1 MSPTSEPIT
10 AASPATDP
18 RRWWGLVFIGLAQLM
33 VVLDATIVNIALPS
47 AQRDLSMSDTNRQ
60 WVITAYTLAFGGL
73 LLLGGRIADLVGR
86 KRTFLA
92 GLIGFAVASALGGA
106 ARTDWQLFGA
116 RALQGVFAALLAPS
130 ALSLLTTTFTDPRER
145 GKAFGVYSG
154 IAGAGSA
161 VGLLA
166 GGLLTEYLDWRWCMY
181 VNAPIALIAFA
192 GGLWALHDHRPER
205 RTRLDLRGVLLAC
218 TGLVAVV
225 YGCSEAEPHGWD
237 SPRVLTLLVGGVA
250 LLALFGWWQTRAR
263 HPLLPPRI
271 VRDRNRAGA
280 FLTLGL
286 AVIAMFG
293 MFLYMTYY
301 FQLVLGYRPVEAGL
315 AFLPMSATIIVTST
329 QIASRLLH
337 RLPPRLLITPGTL
350 LAAVA
355 LFLLTSL
362 PVRADYAVHVL
373 PSTILFGLGLGLIFV
388 AVMDTATKGVDPND
402 SGVTSATVNTCQQ
415 VGGSIGTALLNTIA
429 TATTGSYVAA
439 HLKSAAATGPV
450 TPAARS
456 AIVKDGVVHG
466 FHVGLAWAS
475 VIMLA
480 ASAVAWLVITAP
492 APRHGDRAP
501 EGGPRGTRTEREPRR
516 TRP

>member
-1 MSPTSEPIT
+1 MSRTSEPT
-10 AASPATDP
+10 AAADS

-47 AQRDLSMSDTNRQ
+47 AQRELSMSDTNRQ

-92 GLIGFAVASALGGA
+92 GLVGFAIASALGGA
-106 ARTDWQLFGA
+106 AQTDWQLFGS

-205 RTRLDLRGVLLAC
+205 RTRLDPRGALLAC

-237 SPRVLTLLVGGVA
+237 SPRVLALLTGGVA
-250 LLALFGWWQTRAR
+250 LLALFGWWQTRAGS
-263 HPLLPPRI
+263 PLLPPRI

-301 FQLVLGYRPVEAGL
+301 FQGVLGYRPVQAGL

-337 RLPPRLLITPGTL
+337 RLPPRLLIAPGTL

-355 LFLLTSL
+355 LFLLTFL

-373 PSTILFGLGLGLIFV
+373 PSTILFGLGLGLVFV
-388 AVMDTATKGVDPND
+388 AVMDTATKGVAPED

-429 TATTGSYVAA
+429 TSTTGAYVAA

-450 TPAARS
+450 TPAARA
-456 AIVKDGVVHG
+456 AIMKNGVVHG

-480 ASAVAWLVITAP
+480 ASVVAWVVITAP
-492 APRHGDRAP
+492 APHHGDRAAGT
-501 EGGPRGTRTEREPRR
+501 EGARKAQEPRR
-516 TRP
+516 ARR